1 MWIREHRQ
9 FIEYIF
15 KYPIHAMH
23 YKKGLRRFTF
33 TKNKQ
38 KQQTSKHPTP
48 PPKKKNIL
56 RATPKGEYNFTWLDK
71 V

>member
-23 YKKGLRRFTF
+23 YKKGLRRFIF

-38 KQQTSKHPTP
+38 KQQTSKHPP